1 MNIWGIPCRGAIL
14 DVGYWMLV
22 VGCWMLVLGC
32 WMLTMLRFG
41 VCEILLHVAIKIWGA
56 MYLPLLG

>member
-22 VGCWMLVLGC
+22 VGCWMLDVGF
-32 WMLTMLRFG
+32 W
-41 VCEILLHVAIKIWGA
+41 LLDVDNVEVWR
-56 MYLPLLG
+56 L

>member
-22 VGCWMLVLGC
+22 IGCWLLDVGCWMLDVGF
-32 WMLTMLRFG
+32 W
-41 VCEILLHVAIKIWGA
+41 LLDVDDVEVWR
-56 MYLPLLG
+56 L